1 MLSGIDLIIIGAM
14 VSLIG
19 GVAANYIRKDPK
31 IWQNV
36 VGIIVTFWIRFIAL
50 ESAMVLIE
58 PDKTL
63 TLFSP
68 LVFYALAGVVTTII
82 SVFIIYGSN
91 RKIPFQNTS
100 G

>member
-1 MLSGIDLIIIGAM
+1 MLAAIDLIILGAM

-19 GVAANYIRKDPK
+19 GVAAHYIRKDPK

-36 VGIIVTFWIRFIAL
+36 VGIIVTFWIRFIAI
-50 ESAMVLIE
+50 ESARVLIE

-68 LVFYALAGVVTTII
+68 LVFYALAGVVTTIT
-82 SVFIIYGSN
+82 SVFIIYGSD
-91 RKIPFQNTS
+91 RKIPFQ
-100 G
+100 

>member
-1 MLSGIDLIIIGAM
+1 MLAAIDLIILGAM

-19 GVAANYIRKDPK
+19 GVAAHYMRKDPK
-31 IWQNV
+31 IWQNI

-50 ESAMVLIE
+50 ESAKFLIE

-68 LVFYALAGVVTTII
+68 LVVFTLAGVVTTII
-82 SVFIIYGSN
+82 SVFIIYRTD
-91 RKIPFQNTS
+91 RKIPFQ
-100 G
+100 